1 MQREEVD
8 RLVPAEMRAILFF
21 ACAELLDVATTMFAL
36 RSGLLREGNP
46 VAVGLMASSTDV
58 LMVLK
63 LTVTLGV
70 LLAVH
75 RFISPGRRAWALLLL
90 GSIAM
95 IAPLSNLAH
104 LLLIAR

>member
-1 MQREEVD
+1 MQREEVG
-8 RLVPAEMRAILFF
+8 RLAPAEMRAILFF

-46 VAVGLMASSTDV
+46 LAVGVMASGTEV

-63 LTVTLGV
+63 LTVMLGV
-70 LLAVH
+70 LLAAH
-75 RFISPGRRAWALLLL
+75 RLISPNRRAWALLLL

-95 IAPLSNLAH
+95 IAPVSNLAH